1 MTLNELQNAIDAMTP
16 LLVEKGWKQPEATL
30 SIEANRVPRVYLS
43 RTMADYQRDYQFIAP
58 GDTMEETLD
67 NAREFIADLPD
78 PEEARK
84 QEFITQLAA
93 LIDLGRENGI
103 DLAFVNPLQETMKRL
118 AENALTHEP
127 A

>member
-30 SIEANRVPRVYLS
+30 SIEANRAPRVYLS

-78 PEEARK
+78 PEEAKR